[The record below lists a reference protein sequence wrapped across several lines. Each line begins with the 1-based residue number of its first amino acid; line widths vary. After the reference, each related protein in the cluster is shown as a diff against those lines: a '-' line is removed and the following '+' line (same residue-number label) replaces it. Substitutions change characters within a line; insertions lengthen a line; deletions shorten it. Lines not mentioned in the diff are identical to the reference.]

1 MVSIEKN
8 KVIIS
13 KRTWSDLK
21 QRREFREL
29 IEVIEDTAELE
40 KAKKDAKHFIRLEVY
55 LKEREKKEKRT
66 KPALRKKRVRRR
78 IIK

>member
-40 KAKKDAKHFIRLEVY
+40 KAKKDAKHFIRLEDY
-55 LKEREKKEKRT
+55 LKGREKKEKRT

>member
-40 KAKKDAKHFIRLEVY
+40 KSKNDARNFIGLEDY
-55 LKEREKKEKRT
+55 LKERVKKEKRT
-66 KPALRKKRVRRR
+66 KPASRKKRVRRR

>member
-1 MVSIEKN
+1 MVLIEKN

-13 KRTWSDLK
+13 RRTWSNLK
-21 QRREFREL
+21 QRKEFREL